1 MNIMKIIT
9 QIETPLKNPCEQMQ
23 IEKNRP
29 YKSICN
35 LDCNTTDTIFLV
47 HTNYI
52 DIIVEQ
58 LSHNHICKFYS
69 YASTTLS
76 AHDVKIQWKIDRV
89 LYMVTIIH
97 MA

>member
-1 MNIMKIIT
+1 MLNIMKIIT
-9 QIETPLKNPCEQMQ
+9 QIEPPVKNTCKKMQ
-23 IEKNRP
+23 IEKIVHINV
-29 YKSICN
+29 SA
-35 LDCNTTDTIFLV
+35 DCNATDTIFLV

-69 YASTTLS
+69 YACTTFS
-76 AHDVKIQWKIDRV
+76 AHDFEIQWKIDRV

-97 MA
+97 IA